1 MNESMCDELKEI
13 EDDLIENKNFQIIAE
28 SNLIQ
33 AKIYLEN
40 KMYQEA
46 RTSSKLALNYFK
58 DNNLND
64 LRKISAGIL
73 LESSKELKDK

>member
-1 MNESMCDELKEI
+1 
-13 EDDLIENKNFQIIAE
+13 
-28 SNLIQ
+28 
-33 AKIYLEN
+33 
-40 KMYQEA
+40 MYQEA